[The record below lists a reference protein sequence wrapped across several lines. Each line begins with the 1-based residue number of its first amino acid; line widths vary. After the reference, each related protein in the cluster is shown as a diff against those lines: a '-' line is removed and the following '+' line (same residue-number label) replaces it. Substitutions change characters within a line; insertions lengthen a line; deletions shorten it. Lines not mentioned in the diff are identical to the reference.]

1 MKLALFSITVFEAGE
16 PKFEAGKYYA
26 LTDEAQHQVA
36 LGNASEVDASEQ
48 VERVRALA
56 AKAKAA
62 ADKAADSARQAQ
74 ADLDAAT
81 EAARIAQEAEALLEP
96 SDEEGGPEPAAP
108 SYPALDEPAKGKQ

>member
-16 PKFEAGKYYA
+16 SKFEAGKYYA
-26 LTDEAQHQVA
+26 LTDETQHQVA

-56 AKAKAA
+56 IKAKAA
-62 ADKAADSARQAQ
+62 AEKAAESARQAQ

-81 EAARIAQEAEALLEP
+81 EAERIAQEAEALLEQT
-96 SDEEGGPEPAAP
+96 DDAPEPEAP
-108 SYPALDEPAKGKQ
+108 SYPALDEATKAKK